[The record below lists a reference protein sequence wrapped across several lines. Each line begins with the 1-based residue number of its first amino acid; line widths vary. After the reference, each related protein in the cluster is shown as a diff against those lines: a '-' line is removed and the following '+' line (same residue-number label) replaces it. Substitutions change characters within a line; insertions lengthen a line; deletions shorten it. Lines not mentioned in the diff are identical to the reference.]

1 MAFVLQDVINEIEE
15 TRSLEPLKKFKKEN
29 LVKVAA
35 HYGITPAVGATKS
48 HILNLIKD
56 HCVENDIIDEVE
68 EKPIAETAEIVRLKL
83 DFEREERRLAREAE
97 KALQDAQFAEAQ
109 KAREAAEAEAEKARE
124 LRLAELKEA
133 RELRELELKAEQE
146 KALLAAEIEAKKEA
160 AAREHELKMAGL
172 GKHSPSDKA
181 SVFDPARNI
190 RLVPPFQEK
199 EVDKY
204 FAHFEKVADSL
215 NWPKESWVLLLQSV
229 LVGKAQE
236 IYGSLSVEQSSNYEH
251 VKEAI
256 LKAYEL
262 VPEAY
267 RQKFRNYL
275 KYDSKTHVEFA
286 REKENLFNRWCHS
299 KEIGQDFKKLK
310 QMVLLEEFKDKVRP
324 DIRSHLDEQK
334 VEELEKAAIMAD
346 DYALTHKMSSKSGN
360 PQQKRYHGSGNRE
373 NVSRNMDDRKRQ
385 GKSTENV
392 GLVSKVEPLKPIS
405 CGHCGKPGHIITNC
419 WKLGG
424 KTPCEHCGRFNHKS
438 EDCRIAKN
446 KLQKEV
452 KPTGLTSL
460 KGLKVSPFNESE
472 NSKGVK
478 VKPLIDRNSFVE
490 KNKGIKVNPLHNDK
504 SCIEDE
510 ISPNTESDYMENYK
524 PFISKGVVSLVGDE
538 NSSQKVKILRDT
550 GATQS
555 LMLDSVLPLT
565 EKSFTGANVL
575 ISGVEMGV
583 LEVPLHEVNIKS
595 SLINGNIVI
604 GMRPSLPVEGISL
617 ILGNDL
623 AGEKVMVDPRVVE
636 KPRDDEETERLA
648 EKFPGIFPA
657 SVVTRSMKAK
667 EEAIKEQ
674 GKEEIGL
681 SGTFLENID
690 GKFEERNKEKAD
702 KALMR
707 KESRNVKENIPEK
720 QESESKSVIS
730 RQNLIEEQSNDKELL
745 DLFKIAL
752 TPVEAEKV
760 SVGYLI
766 KDDILMR
773 KWSPTACDNNEK
785 GETVYQIVVPTVY
798 RREVLELAHDL
809 PMSGHL
815 GVRKTYNRV
824 LQHFFWPGLKRDVA
838 KWCREC
844 HTCQL
849 GGKPNQNIPQAPLH
863 PIPVFDEP
871 FSHIIIDCVGPLPK
885 TKSQNEF
892 LLTIMCSSTRFP
904 EAIPLRSIKTNAILK
919 ALIKFFTIF
928 GLPKS
933 IQSDQGTNF
942 MAHAFQQVMNQLGI
956 KQYKSS
962 AYHPESQGALERF
975 HQTLKTMIRMYCTEN
990 SRDWDEGVHLLLFAV
1005 RESVQESL
1013 GFSPFE
1019 LVFGHAVRGPL
1030 LLLKEKWLDEDPE
1043 KISVLK
1049 YVATFKDRLFRAGQ
1063 MAKRNLQE
1071 SQSKMKVWYDRK
1083 AKSRCFEPG
1092 DRVLVLFPVV
1102 GNPLQ
1107 AKYSGPYKV
1116 VKKISDTNYL
1126 VKTPDRRKETQVC
1139 HINMLKAYHEK
1150 PKPELVTLN
1159 NRLGLESLTH
1169 SKDCVGQVAEK
1180 EEDTESEV
1188 RLGNDQQPIKLQNS
1202 QILND
1207 LDTKLSH
1214 LPSVQRKELAE
1225 VITQYRE
1232 VFPDVPSKTN
1242 LIEHDVDVGD
1252 SAPIKQHPYRVSPM
1266 KKELLDKEVQY
1277 MLKNDII
1284 EESQSN
1290 WSSPCI
1296 LVPKHDG
1303 GFRFCTDFRKVNDK
1317 TKSDSFPIPRIAD
1330 CIDQIGNAK
1339 FVSTFDMLKGY
1350 WQVPLTQRA
1359 REISA
1364 FVTPS
1369 GLYQYKVM
1377 PFGMKNAPATF
1388 QRMVNKL
1395 VRDIDGCEG
1404 YIDDVVIYSDNWS
1417 DHIHQIKRF
1426 FQIMREA
1433 KLTIN
1438 LMKSEFGKA
1447 TVKYLGHIVGQGQ
1460 VRPLDAKIQTIAK
1473 FPIPTSRK
1481 ELARFL
1487 GMAGY
1492 YRNFCLNFSDIAAP
1506 LTNLLSKKVKF
1517 VWTDDCQMAF
1527 DKVKLLLQKSPV
1539 LKSPDYE
1546 KPFKLIIDSSDVG
1559 TGSVLVQEASDG
1571 LDHPVSYFSKKFL
1584 KYQKNYS
1591 VVEKE
1596 TLGLV
1601 LALEHFDVYLGS
1613 TPFKIKVYTDH
1624 NPLTFLKTMKNKNQ
1638 RLVRWS
1644 LALQEYNLEIQH
1656 IPGSEN
1662 VVADA
1667 LSRCIG

>member
-15 TRSLEPLKKFKKEN
+15 TRSLEPLKKLKKEN
-29 LVKVAA
+29 LIKVAA

-56 HCVENDIIDEVE
+56 HCVEHDIIDEVE

-109 KAREAAEAEAEKARE
+109 RAREEAQKAREAAEAEAQRARD

-146 KALLAAEIEAKKEA
+146 KALLEAEKEA
-160 AAREHELKMAGL
+160 AAREHELKMASL

-181 SVFDPARNI
+181 SAFDPARNI

-360 PQQKRYHGSGNRE
+360 PQQKRYHGSGKRE
-373 NVSRNMDDRKRQ
+373 NISRNMDDRKRQ

-524 PFISKGVVSLVGDE
+524 PFISEGVVSLVGDE

-565 EKSFTGANVL
+565 ENSFTGANVL

-636 KPRDDEETERLA
+636 KPRDDVKTERLA

-667 EEAIKEQ
+667 KEAIKKQ
-674 GKEEIGL
+674 GKQEIGL

-690 GKFEERNKEKAD
+690 VKFEERNSKKAE

-707 KESRNVKENIPEK
+707 NESRNVKENIPEK
-720 QESESKSVIS
+720 QESESKLVIS
-730 RQNLIEEQSNDKELL
+730 RQKLIEEQSNDKKLL
-745 DLFKIAL
+745 DLFKVAL
-752 TPVEAEKV
+752 TPVKPEKV
-760 SVGYLI
+760 SFGYLI
-766 KDDILMR
+766 KDNILMR
-773 KWSPTACDNNEK
+773 KWSS
-785 GETVYQIVVPTVY
+785 
-798 RREVLELAHDL
+798 H
-809 PMSGHL
+809 
-815 GVRKTYNRV
+815 RV
-824 LQHFFWPGLKRDVA
+824 
-838 KWCREC
+838 
-844 HTCQL
+844 
-849 GGKPNQNIPQAPLH
+849 
-863 PIPVFDEP
+863 
-871 FSHIIIDCVGPLPK
+871 
-885 TKSQNEF
+885 
-892 LLTIMCSSTRFP
+892 TI
-904 EAIPLRSIKTNAILK
+904 
-919 ALIKFFTIF
+919 
-928 GLPKS
+928 
-933 IQSDQGTNF
+933 
-942 MAHAFQQVMNQLGI
+942 
-956 KQYKSS
+956 
-962 AYHPESQGALERF
+962 
-975 HQTLKTMIRMYCTEN
+975 
-990 SRDWDEGVHLLLFAV
+990 
-1005 RESVQESL
+1005 
-1013 GFSPFE
+1013 
-1019 LVFGHAVRGPL
+1019 GPL

-1063 MAKRNLQE
+1063 IAKRNLQE

-1126 VKTPDRRKETQVC
+1126 VKTPGRRKETQVC
-1139 HINMLKAYHEK
+1139 HISMLKAYHEK

-1159 NRLGLESLTH
+1159 NRLGLESPTH

-1188 RLGNDQQPIKLQNS
+1188 RLENDQQPIKLQNS

-1207 LDTKLSH
+1207 LGTKLSH
-1214 LPSVQRKELAE
+1214 LPSVQRKGLAE

-1232 VFPDVPSKTN
+1232 VFPDVPSKTD

-1252 SAPIKQHPYRVSPM
+1252 SAPIGQHPYRVSPM
-1266 KKELLDKEVQY
+1266 KRELLDKEVRY

-1284 EESQSN
+1284 EEGQSS

-1296 LVPKHDG
+1296 LVPGHDG
-1303 GFRFCTDFRKVNDK
+1303 GFRFCTDFRKVNDRAR
-1317 TKSDSFPIPRIAD
+1317 SDSFPIPRIAD
-1330 CIDQIGNAK
+1330 CIDQVGNAR
-1339 FVSTFDMLKGY
+1339 FVGTFDMLKGY
-1350 WQVPLTQRA
+1350 WQVPLAQRA

-1369 GLYQYKVM
+1369 GLCQYKVM
-1377 PFGMKNAPATF
+1377 PFGVRDAPATF
-1388 QRMVNKL
+1388 QRVVNKL
-1395 VRDIDGCEG
+1395 VRDIDGCGG
-1404 YIDDVVIYSDNWS
+1404 YIDDVVIFSDNWS
-1417 DHIHQIKRF
+1417 DHICQIERF
-1426 FQIMREA
+1426 FQMVREA
-1433 KLTIN
+1433 KLTID

-1447 TVKYLGHIVGQGQ
+1447 TVKYLGRIVGQGQ
-1460 VRPLDAKIQTIAK
+1460 VRPLDAEVQTIVK
-1473 FPIPTSRK
+1473 CPIPASRK

-1517 VWTDDCQMAF
+1517 VWTDDCQLAF
-1527 DKVKLLLQKSPV
+1527 DRVKLLLQKSPV

>member
-1 MAFVLQDVINEIEE
+1 MAFVLEEVINEIEE
-15 TRSLEPLKKFKKEN
+15 TRSLEPLKKLKKEN
-29 LVKVAA
+29 LIKVAA

-48 HILNLIKD
+48 HILDLIKD

-68 EKPIAETAEIVRLKL
+68 EKPIVETAEVVKLKL
-83 DFEREERRLAREAE
+83 EFQREERRLEREERRLERE
-97 KALQDAQFAEAQ
+97 EAQ
-109 KAREAAEAEAEKARE
+109 KARDADKAARKEARD

-146 KALLAAEIEAKKEA
+146 KALLEAEKEA
-160 AAREHELKMAGL
+160 AAREHELKMASL

-181 SVFDPARNI
+181 SAFDPARNI

-275 KYDSKTHVEFA
+275 KYDSKSHVEFA

-373 NVSRNMDDRKRQ
+373 NISRNMDDRKRQ

-472 NSKGVK
+472 NQKGVK
-478 VKPLIDRNSFVE
+478 VKPLIDRNNFVE

-524 PFISKGVVSLVGDE
+524 PFISEGVVSLVGDE

-565 EKSFTGANVL
+565 ENSFTGANVL
-575 ISGVEMGV
+575 ISGGEMGV

-623 AGEKVMVDPRVVE
+623 AGEKVMVDPREVE
-636 KPRDDEETERLA
+636 KPRDDEKTERLA

-667 EEAIKEQ
+667 KEAIKEQ

-690 GKFEERNKEKAD
+690 VKFEERNKEKAD

-707 KESRNVKENIPEK
+707 NESRNVKENIPEK
-720 QESESKSVIS
+720 QESESKSVIT

-752 TPVEAEKV
+752 TPLEAEKV

-766 KDDILMR
+766 KDNILMR
-773 KWSPTACDNNEK
+773 KWSS
-785 GETVYQIVVPTVY
+785 
-798 RREVLELAHDL
+798 H
-809 PMSGHL
+809 
-815 GVRKTYNRV
+815 RV
-824 LQHFFWPGLKRDVA
+824 
-838 KWCREC
+838 
-844 HTCQL
+844 
-849 GGKPNQNIPQAPLH
+849 
-863 PIPVFDEP
+863 
-871 FSHIIIDCVGPLPK
+871 
-885 TKSQNEF
+885 
-892 LLTIMCSSTRFP
+892 TI
-904 EAIPLRSIKTNAILK
+904 
-919 ALIKFFTIF
+919 
-928 GLPKS
+928 
-933 IQSDQGTNF
+933 
-942 MAHAFQQVMNQLGI
+942 
-956 KQYKSS
+956 
-962 AYHPESQGALERF
+962 
-975 HQTLKTMIRMYCTEN
+975 
-990 SRDWDEGVHLLLFAV
+990 
-1005 RESVQESL
+1005 
-1013 GFSPFE
+1013 
-1019 LVFGHAVRGPL
+1019 GPL

-1159 NRLGLESLTH
+1159 NRLGLESPTH

-1188 RLGNDQQPIKLQNS
+1188 RLKNDQQPIKLQNS

-1207 LDTKLSH
+1207 LGTKLSH
-1214 LPSVQRKELAE
+1214 LPLVQRKELAE

-1242 LIEHDVDVGD
+1242 LIEHDVDVGA

-1317 TKSDSFPIPRIAD
+1317 RKSDSFPIPRIAD
-1330 CIDQIGNAK
+1330 CQI
-1339 FVSTFDMLKGY
+1339 
-1350 WQVPLTQRA
+1350 
-1359 REISA
+1359 
-1364 FVTPS
+1364 
-1369 GLYQYKVM
+1369 
-1377 PFGMKNAPATF
+1377 
-1388 QRMVNKL
+1388 
-1395 VRDIDGCEG
+1395 
-1404 YIDDVVIYSDNWS
+1404 
-1417 DHIHQIKRF
+1417 
-1426 FQIMREA
+1426 
-1433 KLTIN
+1433 
-1438 LMKSEFGKA
+1438 
-1447 TVKYLGHIVGQGQ
+1447 
-1460 VRPLDAKIQTIAK
+1460 
-1473 FPIPTSRK
+1473 
-1481 ELARFL
+1481 
-1487 GMAGY
+1487 
-1492 YRNFCLNFSDIAAP
+1492 
-1506 LTNLLSKKVKF
+1506 
-1517 VWTDDCQMAF
+1517 CQH
-1527 DKVKLLLQKSPV
+1527 V
-1539 LKSPDYE
+1539 
-1546 KPFKLIIDSSDVG
+1546 
-1559 TGSVLVQEASDG
+1559 
-1571 LDHPVSYFSKKFL
+1571 
-1584 KYQKNYS
+1584 
-1591 VVEKE
+1591 
-1596 TLGLV
+1596 
-1601 LALEHFDVYLGS
+1601 
-1613 TPFKIKVYTDH
+1613 
-1624 NPLTFLKTMKNKNQ
+1624 
-1638 RLVRWS
+1638 
-1644 LALQEYNLEIQH
+1644 
-1656 IPGSEN
+1656 
-1662 VVADA
+1662 
-1667 LSRCIG
+1667 

>member
-29 LVKVAA
+29 LVKVAV

-56 HCVENDIIDEVE
+56 HCVEHDIIDEVE

-109 KAREAAEAEAEKARE
+109 RAREAACEAAEAEAQRARD

-133 RELRELELKAEQE
+133 RELRELELKAEREKRDLELKAEQE
-146 KALLAAEIEAKKEA
+146 KALLEAEKEA

-181 SVFDPARNI
+181 STFDPARNI

-373 NVSRNMDDRKRQ
+373 NISRNMDDRKRQ

-405 CGHCGKPGHIITNC
+405 CRHCGKPGHIITNC

-478 VKPLIDRNSFVE
+478 VKPLIDRNNLVE

-524 PFISKGVVSLVGDE
+524 PFISEGVVSLVGDE

-575 ISGVEMGV
+575 ISGVEMGI

-623 AGEKVMVDPRVVE
+623 AGEKVMVDPRVVD
-636 KPRDDEETERLA
+636 KPRDDERTERLA

-667 EEAIKEQ
+667 KAAIKEQ

-690 GKFEERNKEKAD
+690 VKFEERNKEKAN

-707 KESRNVKENIPEK
+707 NESRNVKENIPEK

-766 KDDILMR
+766 RENILMR
-773 KWSPTACDNNEK
+773 KWS
-785 GETVYQIVVPTVY
+785 
-798 RREVLELAHDL
+798 
-809 PMSGHL
+809 
-815 GVRKTYNRV
+815 
-824 LQHFFWPGLKRDVA
+824 
-838 KWCREC
+838 
-844 HTCQL
+844 
-849 GGKPNQNIPQAPLH
+849 
-863 PIPVFDEP
+863 
-871 FSHIIIDCVGPLPK
+871 SHCV
-885 TKSQNEF
+885 
-892 LLTIMCSSTRFP
+892 TI
-904 EAIPLRSIKTNAILK
+904 
-919 ALIKFFTIF
+919 
-928 GLPKS
+928 
-933 IQSDQGTNF
+933 
-942 MAHAFQQVMNQLGI
+942 
-956 KQYKSS
+956 
-962 AYHPESQGALERF
+962 
-975 HQTLKTMIRMYCTEN
+975 
-990 SRDWDEGVHLLLFAV
+990 
-1005 RESVQESL
+1005 
-1013 GFSPFE
+1013 
-1019 LVFGHAVRGPL
+1019 GPL

-1083 AKSRCFEPG
+1083 AKSRYFEPG
-1092 DRVLVLFPVV
+1092 DRVLVLFPVA

-1107 AKYSGPYKV
+1107 AKYTGPYKV

-1159 NRLGLESLTH
+1159 NRLGLESPTH

-1188 RLGNDQQPIKLQNS
+1188 RLENDQQPIKLQNS

-1207 LDTKLSH
+1207 LGTKLSH

-1232 VFPDVPSKTN
+1232 VFPDVPSKTD

-1277 MLKNDII
+1277 MLENDII

-1404 YIDDVVIYSDNWS
+1404 YIDDVVIFSDNWS
-1417 DHIHQIKRF
+1417 DHIRQIKHF

-1460 VRPLDAKIQTIAK
+1460 VRPLDAKIQTIVK

>member
-1 MAFVLQDVINEIEE
+1 MAFVLEDVINEIEE
-15 TRSLEPLKKFKKEN
+15 TRSLEPLKKLKKEN

-35 HYGITPAVGATKS
+35 HYGITPAIGATKS

-56 HCVENDIIDEVE
+56 HCVEHDIIDEVE

-97 KALQDAQFAEAQ
+97 KALQDAQLAAQREQAQRAEAEAQRAREEAQ
-109 KAREAAEAEAEKARE
+109 KAREAAEAEAKRARE
-124 LRLAELKEA
+124 SAEAEAQRARDLRLAELKEA
-133 RELRELELKAEQE
+133 RELRELELKAKQE
-146 KALLAAEIEAKKEA
+146 KALLEAEKEA
-160 AAREHELKMAGL
+160 AAHEHELKMASL

-181 SVFDPARNI
+181 SAFDPARNI

-236 IYGSLSVEQSSNYEH
+236 IYGSLSVERSSNYEH

-373 NVSRNMDDRKRQ
+373 NISRNMDDRKRQ

-424 KTPCEHCGRFNHKS
+424 KTPCEHCGKFNHKS

-472 NSKGVK
+472 NQKGVK
-478 VKPLIDRNSFVE
+478 VKPLIDRNHFVE

-524 PFISKGVVSLVGDE
+524 PFISEGVVSLVGDE

-565 EKSFTGANVL
+565 ENSFTGANVL

-604 GMRPSLPVEGISL
+604 GTRPSLPVEGISL

-623 AGEKVMVDPRVVE
+623 AGERVMVDPRVVE
-636 KPRDDEETERLA
+636 KPRDDEKTEKLA

-667 EEAIKEQ
+667 KEAIKEQ

-681 SGTFLENID
+681 SGTFLENI
-690 GKFEERNKEKAD
+690 GVKFEERNSEKAE
-702 KALMR
+702 KAFMR
-707 KESRNVKENIPEK
+707 NESRNVKENIPEK

-730 RQNLIEEQSNDKELL
+730 RQNLIVEQSKDKELL

-752 TPVEAEKV
+752 TPLEAEKV

-766 KDDILMR
+766 KDNILMR
-773 KWSPTACDNNEK
+773 KWSSHCVT
-785 GETVYQIVVPTVY
+785 I
-798 RREVLELAHDL
+798 
-809 PMSGHL
+809 
-815 GVRKTYNRV
+815 
-824 LQHFFWPGLKRDVA
+824 GL
-838 KWCREC
+838 
-844 HTCQL
+844 
-849 GGKPNQNIPQAPLH
+849 
-863 PIPVFDEP
+863 
-871 FSHIIIDCVGPLPK
+871 
-885 TKSQNEF
+885 
-892 LLTIMCSSTRFP
+892 
-904 EAIPLRSIKTNAILK
+904 
-919 ALIKFFTIF
+919 
-928 GLPKS
+928 
-933 IQSDQGTNF
+933 
-942 MAHAFQQVMNQLGI
+942 
-956 KQYKSS
+956 
-962 AYHPESQGALERF
+962 
-975 HQTLKTMIRMYCTEN
+975 
-990 SRDWDEGVHLLLFAV
+990 
-1005 RESVQESL
+1005 
-1013 GFSPFE
+1013 
-1019 LVFGHAVRGPL
+1019 L

-1043 KISVLK
+1043 KICVLK

-1159 NRLGLESLTH
+1159 NRLGLESPTH

-1207 LDTKLSH
+1207 LGTKLSH

-1277 MLKNDII
+1277 MLENDII

-1296 LVPKHDG
+1296 LVPNHEG

-1350 WQVPLTQRA
+1350 WQVPLTLRA

-1404 YIDDVVIYSDNWS
+1404 YIDDVVIFSDNWS
-1417 DHIHQIKRF
+1417 DHIRQIKSF

-1460 VRPLDAKIQTIAK
+1460 VRPLDAKIQTIVK
-1473 FPIPTSRK
+1473 YPIPTSRK

-1492 YRNFCLNFSDIAAP
+1492 YRNFCLNFSEIAAP

>member
-15 TRSLEPLKKFKKEN
+15 TRSLEPLKKLKKEN
-29 LVKVAA
+29 LIKVAA

-56 HCVENDIIDEVE
+56 HCVEHDIIDEVE

-109 KAREAAEAEAEKARE
+109 KDREEAQKAREAAEAEAQRARD

-146 KALLAAEIEAKKEA
+146 KALLEAEKEA
-160 AAREHELKMAGL
+160 AAREHELKMASL
-172 GKHSPSDKA
+172 GKQSPSDKA
-181 SVFDPARNI
+181 SAFDPARNI

-373 NVSRNMDDRKRQ
+373 NISRNMDDRKRQ

-504 SCIEDE
+504 SCIEDK

-524 PFISKGVVSLVGDE
+524 PFISEGVVSLVGDE

-565 EKSFTGANVL
+565 ENSFTGANVL

-604 GMRPSLPVEGISL
+604 GTRPSLPVEGISL

-667 EEAIKEQ
+667 KEVIKEQ

-690 GKFEERNKEKAD
+690 VKFEERNSEKAE

-707 KESRNVKENIPEK
+707 NESRNVKENIPEK

-730 RQNLIEEQSNDKELL
+730 RQNLIVEQSKDKELL

-766 KDDILMR
+766 KDNIMMR
-773 KWSPTACDNNEK
+773 KWST
-785 GETVYQIVVPTVY
+785 
-798 RREVLELAHDL
+798 
-809 PMSGHL
+809 HL
-815 GVRKTYNRV
+815 V
-824 LQHFFWPGLKRDVA
+824 
-838 KWCREC
+838 
-844 HTCQL
+844 
-849 GGKPNQNIPQAPLH
+849 
-863 PIPVFDEP
+863 
-871 FSHIIIDCVGPLPK
+871 
-885 TKSQNEF
+885 
-892 LLTIMCSSTRFP
+892 TIR
-904 EAIPLRSIKTNAILK
+904 
-919 ALIKFFTIF
+919 
-928 GLPKS
+928 
-933 IQSDQGTNF
+933 
-942 MAHAFQQVMNQLGI
+942 
-956 KQYKSS
+956 
-962 AYHPESQGALERF
+962 
-975 HQTLKTMIRMYCTEN
+975 
-990 SRDWDEGVHLLLFAV
+990 
-1005 RESVQESL
+1005 
-1013 GFSPFE
+1013 
-1019 LVFGHAVRGPL
+1019 PL

-1150 PKPELVTLN
+1150 PKPELVILN
-1159 NRLGLESLTH
+1159 NRLGLESPTH

-1180 EEDTESEV
+1180 EEDTVSVSEV
-1188 RLGNDQQPIKLQNS
+1188 RLENDQQPIKLQNS

-1207 LDTKLSH
+1207 LGTKLSH
-1214 LPSVQRKELAE
+1214 LPLVQRKELAE

-1404 YIDDVVIYSDNWS
+1404 YIDDVVIFSDNWS
-1417 DHIHQIKRF
+1417 DHIRQIKRF

-1460 VRPLDAKIQTIAK
+1460 VRPLDAKIQTIVK
-1473 FPIPTSRK
+1473 YPIPTSRK

-1492 YRNFCLNFSDIAAP
+1492 YRNFCLNFSEIAAP

-1517 VWTDDCQMAF
+1517 VWTDDCQLAF

>member
-1 MAFVLQDVINEIEE
+1 MAFVLEDVINEIEE
-15 TRSLEPLKKFKKEN
+15 TRSLEPLKKLKKEN
-29 LVKVAA
+29 LIKVAA
-35 HYGITPAVGATKS
+35 HYGITPVIGATKS
-48 HILNLIKD
+48 HILDLIKD

-83 DFEREERRLAREAE
+83 DFEREERRLARE
-97 KALQDAQFAEAQ
+97 EAQ
-109 KAREAAEAEAEKARE
+109 RAREEAQRAREAAEAEAQKARDAEKAAREEARE

-146 KALLAAEIEAKKEA
+146 KALIEAEKEA
-160 AAREHELKMAGL
+160 AAREHELKMASL

-275 KYDSKTHVEFA
+275 KFDSKTHVEFA

-373 NVSRNMDDRKRQ
+373 NISRNMDNRKRQ
-385 GKSTENV
+385 GKTTENV

-478 VKPLIDRNSFVE
+478 VKPLIDRNSYVE

-524 PFISKGVVSLVGDE
+524 PFISEGVVSLVGDE

-565 EKSFTGANVL
+565 ENSFTGANVL

-636 KPRDDEETERLA
+636 KPRDDEKTEKLA
-648 EKFPGIFPA
+648 KKFPGIFPA

-667 EEAIKEQ
+667 KEAIKEQ

-690 GKFEERNKEKAD
+690 VKFEERNKEKAD

-707 KESRNVKENIPEK
+707 NESRNVKENIPEK
-720 QESESKSVIS
+720 QERESKSVIS
-730 RQNLIEEQSNDKELL
+730 RQNLIVEQSKDKELL

-766 KDDILMR
+766 KDNILMR
-773 KWSPTACDNNEK
+773 KWSS
-785 GETVYQIVVPTVY
+785 
-798 RREVLELAHDL
+798 H
-809 PMSGHL
+809 
-815 GVRKTYNRV
+815 RV
-824 LQHFFWPGLKRDVA
+824 
-838 KWCREC
+838 
-844 HTCQL
+844 
-849 GGKPNQNIPQAPLH
+849 
-863 PIPVFDEP
+863 
-871 FSHIIIDCVGPLPK
+871 
-885 TKSQNEF
+885 
-892 LLTIMCSSTRFP
+892 TI
-904 EAIPLRSIKTNAILK
+904 
-919 ALIKFFTIF
+919 
-928 GLPKS
+928 
-933 IQSDQGTNF
+933 
-942 MAHAFQQVMNQLGI
+942 
-956 KQYKSS
+956 
-962 AYHPESQGALERF
+962 
-975 HQTLKTMIRMYCTEN
+975 
-990 SRDWDEGVHLLLFAV
+990 
-1005 RESVQESL
+1005 
-1013 GFSPFE
+1013 
-1019 LVFGHAVRGPL
+1019 GPL

-1092 DRVLVLFPVV
+1092 DRVLVLFPVI

-1159 NRLGLESLTH
+1159 NRLGLESPTH

-1207 LDTKLSH
+1207 LGTKLSH

-1232 VFPDVPSKTN
+1232 VFPDVPSKTD
-1242 LIEHDVDVGD
+1242 LTEHDVDVGD

-1404 YIDDVVIYSDNWS
+1404 YIDDVVIFSDNWS
-1417 DHIHQIKRF
+1417 DHIRQIERF

-1460 VRPLDAKIQTIAK
+1460 VRPLDAKIQTIVK
-1473 FPIPTSRK
+1473 YPIPTSRK

-1492 YRNFCLNFSDIAAP
+1492 YRSFCLNFSDIAAP

-1539 LKSPDYE
+1539 LKRPDYE

-1662 VVADA
+1662 VIADA